1 MFRCLIEKMKY
12 IQVLPKYRTAR
23 TKPIIYNHGKFVMHY
38 AYNSRRKHAVPK
50 AKKGYIY
57 LLCGRFANTLRN
69 ACPNYWRDR
78 RRPVDNGG
86 HQRGMYMGLWSHEV
100 YPCKDG

>member
-1 MFRCLIEKMKY
+1 MKY

-50 AKKGYIY
+50 AKKYIFTCY
-57 LLCGRFANTLRN
+57 AVALLI
-69 ACPNYWRDR
+69 
-78 RRPVDNGG
+78 
-86 HQRGMYMGLWSHEV
+86 
-100 YPCKDG
+100 PCAMLA

>member
-50 AKKGYIY
+50 AKKGYI
-57 LLCGRFANTLRN
+57 
-69 ACPNYWRDR
+69 
-78 RRPVDNGG
+78 
-86 HQRGMYMGLWSHEV
+86 
-100 YPCKDG
+100 